1 MIRRRLPFDPWHL
14 VLVPVCAL
22 LGLPLAWMLVSSFMN
37 QGQLN
42 RFPPTIIPGSLHLD
56 GYRYL
61 FQEAA
66 VGTWLRNSAIVSLVC
81 VVANL
86 VFCATA
92 GYAFARMRFRGS
104 RVVLA
109 IMLATLVVP
118 FQLTL

>member
-1 MIRRRLPFDPWHL
+1 VIRRRLPFDPWHL

-61 FQEAA
+61 FENAELP
-66 VGTWLRNSAIVSLVC
+66 TWLRPTSCSARPRATPSRG
-81 VVANL
+81 
-86 VFCATA
+86 CASA
-92 GYAFARMRFRGS
+92 ARG
-104 RVVLA
+104 
-109 IMLATLVVP
+109 
-118 FQLTL
+118 